1 MIKSLKL
8 VIACALGLSLCGC
21 ATIQKMINPNID
33 KEDQYNYM
41 VASLLENSSFRSN
54 AIYYDLTVEVIN
66 NGSSYDYTVTL
77 NNPNKAMLNVGIM
90 VMDNLG
96 EQGNQDHI
104 ESIGVLDEH
113 YDLIP
118 GQVYNQENL
127 MNQLQVNGTVGT
139 LPDSLK
145 ILVTWNDDDF
155 SNYISDFYVVD
166 VQDEL
171 ITQF

>member
-1 MIKSLKL
+1 M
-8 VIACALGLSLCGC
+8 
-21 ATIQKMINPNID
+21 
-33 KEDQYNYM
+33 
-41 VASLLENSSFRSN
+41 
-54 AIYYDLTVEVIN
+54 
-66 NGSSYDYTVTL
+66 
-77 NNPNKAMLNVGIM
+77 
-90 VMDNLG
+90 
-96 EQGNQDHI
+96 
-104 ESIGVLDEH
+104 DEH